1 MFRLATL
8 TAALPVSAA
17 VAPAG
22 AGHLNVLFIVSDDL
36 RPEMGCYGGQAITPH
51 LDKFAASAGAVLF
64 ERSYVQQA
72 ICCPTRSS
80 FLTGRRPDATK
91 VWDLHT
97 HFRAS
102 GGREWK
108 TLPEFFK
115 DNGYF
120 TAGMGK
126 VFHPVKDPATGQAND
141 VGFSW
146 TAPYFSSGP
155 SAPQSMAMCWN
166 ERGNGTHDAPCTG
179 GPHSCTADGTI
190 AAHGV
195 ALLQNASN
203 YPDVPFFI
211 AVGIHRPHLPW
222 DVPAHWYSLYPAAE
236 DIALADH
243 NTPPADYGPARNYSW
258 DPQSGYASASSRHH
272 HTRPVPRDHE
282 NLRTKCV
289 IPPARSPRH
298 CGPLRAL
305 SDPED
310 PKMGEFALVPD
321 DVARNF
327 RRGYFA
333 AVSATDHNAGQVLD
347 ALAAL
352 KLEDK
357 TVTIFLGDHGVRDHA
372 APMHL
377 SFG

>member
-1 MFRLATL
+1 MLPILGLALAATL
-8 TAALPVSAA
+8 PLAAAA
-17 VAPAG
+17 QAER
-22 AGHLNVLFIVSDDL
+22 LNVLFIVSDDL

-80 FLTGRRPDATK
+80 FLTGRRPDTTK

-102 GGREWK
+102 GGRDWT
-108 TLPEFFK
+108 TLPEYFK
-115 DNGYF
+115 EKGYY

-126 VFHPVKDPATGQAND
+126 VFHPVKDPATGLPND

-146 TAPYFSSGP
+146 TAPYFAQGA

-166 ERGNGTHDAPCTG
+166 ERGNGTTDAPCNG
-179 GPHSCTADGTI
+179 GPHTCTADGTI

-195 ALLQNASN
+195 ALLQNASK

-243 NTPPADYGPARNYSW
+243 NSPPADYGPARNYSW
-258 DPQSGYASASSRHH
+258 DPQSG
-272 HTRPVPRDHE
+272 
-282 NLRTKCV
+282 
-289 IPPARSPRH
+289 PRH
-298 CGPLRAL
+298 CGPLKAL

-310 PKMGEFALVPD
+310 PKMG
-321 DVARNF
+321 
-327 RRGYFA
+327 
-333 AVSATDHNAGQVLD
+333 
-347 ALAAL
+347 
-352 KLEDK
+352 
-357 TVTIFLGDHGVRDHA
+357 
-372 APMHL
+372 
-377 SFG
+377 